1 MKYLKQIAG
10 KNMII
15 STHFKNDFS
24 KILTIFLLYVNT
36 LSNELAKDRN
46 SKTTSIN
53 DIKKVLFEIGFEEL
67 IEKM

>member
-1 MKYLKQIAG
+1 MKYLKQIVG

-15 STHFKNDFS
+15 STNFKNDFS
-24 KILTIFLLYVNT
+24 KILTIFLLYINA
-36 LSNELAKDRN
+36 LSNDLAKERN